1 MGCSTLWIFS
11 CDHSYIL
18 LCGLI
23 SFTQNYVQFRH
34 ISVHAC
40 CPLGGGGLAFHCGST
55 GHRLMS
61 VSTSSF
67 LVNIWVV
74 SLDLYQEVALMF
86 TECKCILHLW
96 PRQMHRSN
104 LKPRIQRG
112 PRPLHSCQCFAYHDS
127 LPKIV
132 CVEASCCVFFQTLKT

>member
-1 MGCSTLWIFS
+1 MFNPLDFLMWPFLHTLLWLNFFYSKLCAIQTHL
-11 CDHSYIL
+11 CACL
-18 LCGLI
+18 L
-23 SFTQNYVQFRH
+23 
-34 ISVHAC
+34 SV
-40 CPLGGGGLAFHCGST
+40 GGGSLAFHCAST